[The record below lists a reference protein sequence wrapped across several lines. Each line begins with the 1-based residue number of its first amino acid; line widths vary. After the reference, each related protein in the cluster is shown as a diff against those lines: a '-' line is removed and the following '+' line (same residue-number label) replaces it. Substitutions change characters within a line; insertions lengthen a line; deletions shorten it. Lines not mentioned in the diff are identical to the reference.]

1 MPKARVKADIME
13 KTEHS
18 SSKHSSSGHLQWL
31 WLSLALIVID
41 QATKFWAEHILQG
54 DVIPIFSWFDL
65 SLVHNTG
72 AAFGFL
78 NNQPGW
84 QHIFF
89 VVLAVAVSIG
99 LIVFTRQLKPAERH
113 LAIAYSLIIA
123 GALGNVID
131 RIIYQYV
138 VDFIHVFYK
147 DYHFP
152 HFNIA
157 DSAIFIGA
165 VLLISEAIGK
175 PFMNRKLDSGTS
187 L

>member
-1 MPKARVKADIME
+1 ME
-13 KTEHS
+13 KLNHS
-18 SSKHSSSGHLQWL
+18 KSAHLRWL
-31 WLSLALIVID
+31 WLSGVLIVID

-54 DVIPIFSWFDL
+54 DVVPIFSWFDF

-89 VVLAVAVSIG
+89 VILAVAVSIT
-99 LIVFTRQLKPAERH
+99 LVFFIKQLKPNERH
-113 LAIAYSLIIA
+113 LAIAYALIIS

-138 VDFIHVFYK
+138 VDFIHVFYVN
-147 DYHFP
+147 YHFP
-152 HFNIA
+152 HFNVA

-165 VLLISEAIGK
+165 VLLITETIGK
-175 PFMNRKLDSGTS
+175 PFLNRKSDSGVTS
-187 L
+187 

>member
-1 MPKARVKADIME
+1 MAKLNSLKSA
-13 KTEHS
+13 
-18 SSKHSSSGHLQWL
+18 HLKWL
-31 WLSLALIVID
+31 WLSAVLIVID
-41 QATKFWAEHILQG
+41 QASKFWAEHILQN
-54 DVIPIFSWFDL
+54 DVIPIFPWFDL

-89 VVLAVAVSIG
+89 VVLAVAVSIT
-99 LIVFTRQLKPAERH
+99 LVFFIKQLRPAERH
-113 LAIAYSLIIA
+113 LAIAYCLIIS

-138 VDFIHVFYK
+138 VDFIHLFYTH
-147 DYHFP
+147 YHFP

-175 PFMNRKLDSGTS
+175 PFLNLKPDSGTY

>member
-1 MPKARVKADIME
+1 ME
-13 KTEHS
+13 KLNNSMPT
-18 SSKHSSSGHLQWL
+18 HLNWL
-31 WLSLALIVID
+31 WLSAVLIVID
-41 QATKFWAEHILQG
+41 QVSKFWAEHVLQN
-54 DVIPIFSWFDL
+54 DVIPIFSWFDF

-78 NNQPGW
+78 NKQPGW

-89 VVLAVAVSIG
+89 VVLAVAVSIT
-99 LIVFTRQLKPAERH
+99 LVFFIKQLKPAERH
-113 LAIAYSLIIA
+113 LAIAYCLIIS
-123 GALGNVID
+123 GALGNVVD

-138 VDFIHVFYK
+138 VDFIHFFYM

-175 PFMNRKLDSGTS
+175 PFLNRKLDSGTH

>member
-1 MPKARVKADIME
+1 MAKLNSLKSA
-13 KTEHS
+13 
-18 SSKHSSSGHLQWL
+18 HLKWL
-31 WLSLALIVID
+31 RLSAVLIVID
-41 QATKFWAEHILQG
+41 QASKFWAEHILEN
-54 DVIPIFSWFDL
+54 DVIPIFRWFDL

-89 VVLAVAVSIG
+89 VVLAVAVSIT
-99 LIVFTRQLKPAERH
+99 LVFFIKQLRPAERH
-113 LAIAYSLIIA
+113 LAIAYCLIIA

-131 RIIYQYV
+131 RMIYQYV
-138 VDFIHVFYK
+138 VDFIHLFYI

-165 VLLISEAIGK
+165 VLLVSEAFGK
-175 PFMNRKLDSGTS
+175 PFLNRKLDSGTS